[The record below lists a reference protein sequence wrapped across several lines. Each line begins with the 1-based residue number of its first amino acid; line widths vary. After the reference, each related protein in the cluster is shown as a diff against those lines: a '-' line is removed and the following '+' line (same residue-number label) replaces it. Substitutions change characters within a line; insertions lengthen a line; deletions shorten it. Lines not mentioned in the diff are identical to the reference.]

1 MNSSVRMS
9 GAGTDASVMRP
20 TDLYIYQAKKA
31 TDSTDFTIQ
40 NDGCMGGF
48 RAARSAAHALIREI
62 CGICGV
68 FVFEALGG
76 FSSHRSNVKGSMMH
90 YTGMQLAISGC
101 DSRASP
107 HKYPARHQIRK
118 PCQPVAGS
126 EAIFEMLRA
135 EATLAHRFH
144 ASPGIR

>member
-1 MNSSVRMS
+1 
-9 GAGTDASVMRP
+9 MRP

-40 NDGCMGGF
+40 NEG
-48 RAARSAAHALIREI
+48 ARSAAHALIREI

-90 YTGMQLAISGC
+90 YTSVRIKKHNSFQRALAAIQRREPEMQDRPG
-101 DSRASP
+101 
-107 HKYPARHQIRK
+107 
-118 PCQPVAGS
+118 PVN
-126 EAIFEMLRA
+126 E
-135 EATLAHRFH
+135 
-144 ASPGIR
+144 